1 MDDKAMK
8 EMWQGREQD
17 ILYRLMREKIKNMRL
32 SEFNPDTLKKR
43 IGEEAKRL
51 MIPKEIILN
60 ATKVIVRQTLNEML
74 SEVEKTDFSKK

>member
-1 MDDKAMK
+1 MDDKDMK

-17 ILYRLMREKIKNMRL
+17 ILYRIMREKIKNMRI
-32 SEFNPDTLKKR
+32 SEFHPDTLRKR

-60 ATKVIVRQTLNEML
+60 ATKVIVRQILKEAL
-74 SEVEKTDFSKK
+74 SELEKLDFSKR